1 MQVVE
6 EWQLGVILFLLAL
19 SPLETPKSIE
29 QLGHPDYNQ
38 REAATFSLMLN
49 ADIELIKE
57 LEKTKTTDLEIQQRI
72 KFIKGW
78 YFNINLDGKIPM
90 LNETRDVNTDLYL
103 SCHHKAW
110 VRVGMVGGEIMR
122 RYATVEAIEYFLRK
136 GKTRGEVMTILEEID
151 RVNKNGQ

>member
-1 MQVVE
+1 M
-6 EWQLGVILFLLAL
+6 GIILFLLAM
-19 SPLETPKSIE
+19 SPLETPKLIE

-38 REAATFSLMLN
+38 REVATFSLMLN

-57 LEKTKTTDLEIQQRI
+57 LEKIKTPALEIQQRI

-90 LNETRDVNTDLYL
+90 LNETADISSDLYL

-110 VRVGMVGGEIMR
+110 LRGGITPGEIMR
-122 RYATVEAIEYFLRK
+122 RYATIEAIEYFLRK
-136 GKTRGEVMTILEEID
+136 GNSRGEVMTILEEID
-151 RVNKNGQ
+151 RVNKNGPRN